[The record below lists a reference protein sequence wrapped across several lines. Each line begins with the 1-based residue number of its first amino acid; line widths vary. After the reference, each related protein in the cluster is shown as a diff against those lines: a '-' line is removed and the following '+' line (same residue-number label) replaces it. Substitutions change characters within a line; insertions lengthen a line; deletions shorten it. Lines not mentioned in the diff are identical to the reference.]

1 MTLKDELGLLPRFL
15 YILFGVMLAAAAIAS
30 DYNDWALIEAGKMP
44 PFGFILMNLI
54 ALPLALGII
63 LWACIG
69 RHREWHIADGHIRIR
84 LLSLTSWRK
93 THHIMAEDIRDVEQH
108 SYDPERKGN
117 RVAHGLIV
125 TLKDGR
131 RLISPKSHDEK
142 GLEIVRLHIE
152 SILRNPKPDNDPLA
166 QAMNANGLS

>member
-15 YILFGVMLAAAAIAS
+15 YILVGVMLAAAAIAS
-30 DYNDWALIEAGKMP
+30 DYSDWALIEAGKMP
-44 PFGFILMNLI
+44 PFGFILMNMI
-54 ALPLALGII
+54 ALPLALGIV
-63 LWACIG
+63 LWACVG
-69 RHREWHIADGHIRIR
+69 RHREWHIGDGHIRIR

-93 THHIMAEDIRDVEQH
+93 THHIMAEDIRDVAQH
-108 SYDPERKGN
+108 SYDHERKGS
-117 RVAHGLIV
+117 RVTHGLIV

-142 GLEIVRLHIE
+142 RLEMARLHIE
-152 SILRNPKPDNDPLA
+152 SVMRSPLPDNDPLA